1 MEYPQVIFDDRR
13 FMNAITRSNGLTI
26 IIGNHDYLI
35 SHVDMNDRE
44 NRLQNAYISH
54 FIRHISTLDTPVL
67 NGTRYLQE
75 LEQLVIANRNTWLQ
89 YNEGRQLI
97 AHEQPHQ
104 LRATNQLNQTNEW
117 HRR

>member
-1 MEYPQVIFDDRR
+1 
-13 FMNAITRSNGLTI
+13 MNAITRSNGLTI
-26 IIGNHDYLI
+26 VIGNHDYFI
-35 SHVDMNDRE
+35 SRVDMEDRE
-44 NRLQNAYISH
+44 NRLQNSYISH
-54 FIRHISTLDTPVL
+54 FIRHISALDTPVL
-67 NGTRYLQE
+67 KGTRYLQE
-75 LEQLVIANRNTWLQ
+75 LKQLVIANRNMWPQ